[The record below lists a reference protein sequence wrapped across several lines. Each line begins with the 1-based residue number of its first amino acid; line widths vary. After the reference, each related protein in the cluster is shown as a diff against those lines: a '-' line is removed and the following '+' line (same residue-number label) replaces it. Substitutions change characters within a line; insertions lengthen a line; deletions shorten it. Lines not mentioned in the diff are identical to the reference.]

1 MHQYSWK
8 TKLQISASD
17 SNVKRVKKLSEI
29 FHQNTFMT
37 DNLLLWIQNRHSPEI
52 KGIKGRKGKAQSL
65 RQSRRRGTGQGRKGF
80 LGGCSWSNS
89 SWIGWKGVTGVGTGM
104 WVCHPQTHL
113 GWRLH
118 CFGQGVKPGNLAHYE
133 KGPVPALGLV
143 FITQSFLLA
152 LMAKKK
158 KKVNAIGVD
167 SWQTRVILPK
177 LIFDLFLENPLLQG
191 NFYFYFNIL
200 SLFDLKLK

>member
-65 RQSRRRGTGQGRKGF
+65 RQSRRRGTGQGRKVF

-158 KKVNAIGVD
+158 KKGECDRSGQLANQ
-167 SWQTRVILPK
+167 SNSPK
-177 LIFDLFLENPLLQG
+177 ADLWSFFGKSPPSRKFLFL
-191 NFYFYFNIL
+191 F
-200 SLFDLKLK
+200 

>member
-1 MHQYSWK
+1 MSQHGIKVSSESYLGSVPANVVLVQPLSWTLLAKTFYETFFFLEVMHQYSWK

-158 KKVNAIGVD
+158 KR
-167 SWQTRVILPK
+167 WMR
-177 LIFDLFLENPLLQG
+177 
-191 NFYFYFNIL
+191 
-200 SLFDLKLK
+200 